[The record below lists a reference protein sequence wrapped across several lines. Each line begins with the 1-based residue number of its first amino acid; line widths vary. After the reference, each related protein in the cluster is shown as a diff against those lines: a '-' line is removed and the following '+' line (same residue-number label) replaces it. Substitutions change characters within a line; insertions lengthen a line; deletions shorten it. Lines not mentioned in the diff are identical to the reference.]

1 MSCGSVRVAKATK
14 EVVEVGERSLQ
25 ITNVD
30 KVLWPR
36 DGYTKGDLIAYYRA
50 VAPFALPHLHGRP
63 LTLERYPNGIDG
75 EGWWEKNIPRG
86 LPDWVHTVKTGASSR
101 RDVLEFIVCDD
112 EATLAYVANLGSIV
126 LHVWYS
132 RTPTLDVPDF
142 ILIDLDPWEGCT
154 LATLARVAL
163 AVRDELAAIG
173 VTPLVKTTGGSG
185 LHAVVPL
192 EPRYD
197 WDTAKGF
204 SELIA
209 RRVHTVLPDL
219 TTLERMTAKRPAGTV
234 YLDYVQVGKGKTYVA
249 PFSVRPRDH
258 APVSMP
264 IAWSEV
270 EAMRRKRAK
279 ETMPEMTRWTI
290 ANVPALL
297 EKHGDPW
304 AEVWTPHHL
313 ETALSNA
320 RSLWE

>member
-1 MSCGSVRVAKATK
+1 VPKAATSVVT
-14 EVVEVGERSLQ
+14 VGAQSL
-25 ITNVD
+25 TVSNLD

-50 VAPFALPHLHGRP
+50 VAPFAVPHLRGRP
-63 LTLERYPNGIDG
+63 LTLERYPNGIDAA
-75 EGWWEKNIPRG
+75 GWWEKQMPRG
-86 LPDWVHTVKTGASSR
+86 LPAWVDTVKTDASSR
-101 RDVLEFIVCDD
+101 RDVLEFIVCDN
-112 EATLAYVANLGSIV
+112 EATLAYVANLAAIV

-163 AVRDELAAIG
+163 AVRDELTAIG
-173 VTPLVKTTGGSG
+173 VRPLVKTTGGSG
-185 LHAVVPL
+185 LHVVVPL
-192 EPRYD
+192 EPHYD
-197 WDTAKGF
+197 WDLAKGF

-209 RRVHTVLPDL
+209 RRIHGVLPGH

-249 PFSVRPRDH
+249 PFSVRPRDA

-279 ETMPEMTRWTI
+279 ETEPEMTRWTI

-297 EKHGDPW
+297 AKHGDPW
-304 AEVWTPHHL
+304 AEGWTPHRL
-313 ETALSNA
+313 ETAINKA

>member
-1 MSCGSVRVAKATK
+1 MRVAKS
-14 EVVEVGERSLQ
+14 EVTIAEVGGRRLQ
-25 ITNVD
+25 FSNRE

-36 DGYTKGDLIAYYRA
+36 DGFTKGDLIDYYRA
-50 VAPFALPHLHGRP
+50 IAPFALPHLTGRP
-63 LTLERYPNGIDG
+63 LTLERYPNGVDG
-75 EGWWEKNIPRG
+75 EGWWEKHIPRG
-86 LPDWVHTVKTGASSR
+86 LPEWVRTVKVDGGPRHS
-101 RDVLEFIVCDD
+101 DIEFIVCDD
-112 EATLAYVANLGSIV
+112 EATLAYVANLASIV

-132 RTPTLDVPDF
+132 RTPTLDIPDF

-185 LHAVVPL
+185 LHVVVPL

-197 WDTAKGF
+197 WETAKGF

-209 RRVHTVLPDL
+209 RRIHDVLPDH

-249 PFSVRPRDH
+249 PFSVRARDG

-264 IAWSEV
+264 IAWGEV
-270 EAMRRKRAK
+270 ESMRRKRAK
-279 ETMPEMTRWTI
+279 ETTAEMTRWSI
-290 ANVPALL
+290 ANVPALVA
-297 EKHGDPW
+297 KHGDPW
-304 AEVWTPHHL
+304 AAEGWTPHRL
-313 ETALSNA
+313 ETAITQA
-320 RSLWE
+320 RSVWHA